1 MRDERS
7 ARSRAPAGR
16 RGLLIGL
23 LIGMLAWG
31 MAAGCS
37 RDFDAPPRPEFTL
50 VNGSVVDEFDAPV
63 PDARV
68 RLLECGLSALT
79 DAEGQ
84 FQILEVPNGDY
95 SLRIDAVVLVDGQP
109 RSLVYQPAERE
120 PMRGAVRDL
129 PPLLVERTARVTGAV
144 TSSDASPVR
153 GAVVY
158 VQDGQ
163 RIAAVGDDG
172 SFTLERVPA
181 GTRSLAAARP
191 GYQTQQGDGP
201 LQLTLA
207 PGETREVTLTLE
219 PIPADA
225 RASLSGTVLLGNPGP
240 ERGVSVR
247 LIERFSSVRY
257 GTVSDDRGR
266 FALSDIP
273 AGFYELR
280 VSHPG
285 YRSLGL
291 SNLTLRDG
299 DALELAV
306 PLVLPPEDAAQ
317 PEYPWDGDPSGNPD
331 DDGDGI
337 ADGRDNCPVV
347 PNPDQA
353 DADGDGIGDACDADY
368 PFDPLDP
375 DGDGVANDRDNCPD
389 VYNPDQR
396 NSDDDPLG
404 DDCDPDSDDDGL
416 PDPQDPDNPE
426 PDEDSCP
433 LLPDPSNDPTLC
445 HWPAR
450 LVVGRQDADSGDIQ
464 LVSIKANPGDF
475 QQEAY
480 DTGPG
485 QAWGAAGP
493 TRNGWLLYHYRS
505 NRDAFFRLCAIA
517 ATPPGGQPI
526 CWRDWEWPDGVQQAD
541 VMHPSVCVDERSGA
555 EWLFYERL
563 TPRGWRIYATVLDPE
578 DIGAT
583 GPGQEL
589 LLAGGGADLPPA
601 PERFYNLRDP
611 SCHASGQGLELAYA
625 ADFADQTSG
634 PDPRLDWNALVAGVF
649 EGAASGAYPVSND
662 PDSHERRPVWAG
674 DTWLLDRATEGRS
687 AVARTDLEGYLAV
700 LVEDGSRNQAPAGLS
715 LPGGKRL
722 VAFQSDRG
730 GSFDVYLYSS
740 SSGTAVRLTDTAG
753 WAGSPAWIT
762 AP

>member
-1 MRDERS
+1 MDDERG
-7 ARSRAPAGR
+7 ARSCGLVAGWC
-16 RGLLIGL
+16 GLWIGL
-23 LIGMLAWG
+23 LALAVT
-31 MAAGCS
+31 AACS
-37 RDFDAPPRPEFTL
+37 RDFDAPPWPEFTL
-50 VNGSVVDEFDAPV
+50 VNGSVIDEFEAPV

-68 RLLECGLSALT
+68 RLIECGLSALT
-79 DAEGQ
+79 DHQGR

-95 SLRIDAVVLVDGQP
+95 TLRIDATVLVDDQP
-109 RSLVYQPAERE
+109 QSLERQAAERE

-129 PPLLVERTARVTGAV
+129 PPLLVERSARVTGRLA
-144 TSSDASPVR
+144 SSDASPVR

-158 VQDGQ
+158 VQHGE
-163 RIAAVGDDG
+163 RIVAVGDDG
-172 SFTLERVPA
+172 SFELDRVPA
-181 GTRSLAAARP
+181 GSRILAAARP
-191 GYQTQQGDGP
+191 GYQTQQSDGP
-201 LQLTLA
+201 LQLELA
-207 PGETREVTLTLE
+207 PGESRQIDLTLE

-240 ERGVSVR
+240 ERGVAVR
-247 LIERFSSVRY
+247 LVERFSSVRY
-257 GTVSDDRGR
+257 GTVTDDRGR
-266 FALSDIP
+266 FALGDIP
-273 AGFYELR
+273 AGFYELL

-291 SNLTLRDG
+291 SNLSLRAG

-306 PLVLPPEDAAQ
+306 PLVLPPADAAQ
-317 PEYPWDGDPSGNPD
+317 PDYPWDGDPSGNPD

-368 PFDPLDP
+368 RFDPLDP
-375 DGDGVANDRDNCPD
+375 DGDGVPNDRDNCPD

-396 NSDDDPLG
+396 NSDTDPLG
-404 DDCDPDSDDDGL
+404 DACDVDDDDDGL
-416 PDPQDPDNPE
+416 PDSMDP
-426 PDEDSCP
+426 CP
-433 LLPDPSNDPTLC
+433 LLPDPTGDPGLC
-445 HWPAR
+445 SWPAR
-450 LVVGRQDADSGDIQ
+450 LVVGRQDAASGDIR
-464 LVSIKANPGDF
+464 LLSIEAEPTGF
-475 QQEAY
+475 LLAAY

-493 TRNGWLLYHYRS
+493 TRDGWLLYHHRPD
-505 NRDAFFRLCAIA
+505 RDAPFRLCAIE
-517 ATPPGGQPI
+517 ATPPGGQPL
-526 CWRDWEWPDGVQQAD
+526 CWRDWEWPDGEQQAD

-563 TPRGWRIYATVLDPE
+563 TPQGWRIYATVLEPE
-578 DIGAT
+578 DIAAT

-589 LLAGGGADLPPA
+589 LLAGGADLPPA
-601 PERFYNLRDP
+601 PERLYNLRDP

-625 ADFADQTSG
+625 ADFADQAFG

-649 EGAASGAYPVSND
+649 EGAASGVDSISSD
-662 PDSHERRPVWAG
+662 PNSHERRPLWAG
-674 DTWLLDRATEGRS
+674 DHWLLDRATEGRS
-687 AVARTDLEGYLAV
+687 AIARTDLDGYLAV
-700 LVEDGSRNQAPAGLS
+700 LVEDGSRNQDPAGLS
-715 LPGGKRL
+715 LPGGQRL
-722 VAFQSDRG
+722 VAFQSDRA